1 MAEEGKMA
9 RPTPVNG
16 IVITFFSTASAVGKT
31 LVACNMAS
39 ELAREGYRVCLA
51 DFDLQ
56 FGDICN
62 YLHLQPLRTLADVQ
76 RTMQVEGDSCQVAQF
91 LTPYQH
97 ESVAFSVLAAPKTL
111 EEAYNIHHDYAVRA
125 VRKLQTQFDYIL
137 IDMASMFSNLNLA
150 MLDLST
156 IVTFLGIVDF
166 IPTIKNM
173 KIGMDTLKMLGYD
186 QQKIRLVLNRSDS
199 KTRISLEDVQK
210 LLGEKFYHVLPN
222 DFRAAS
228 ASLRDGVPLVL
239 MKNRTPLGEA
249 LKALVDRYTNHTVTP
264 AETEKNHGES
274 SWLSRIFS

>member
-1 MAEEGKMA
+1 MSTEN

-39 ELAREGYRVCLA
+39 ELSHEGYRVCLA

-56 FGDICN
+56 FGDVCN
-62 YLHLQPLRTLADVQ
+62 YLHLEPLRTLSDVQ
-76 RTMQVEGDSCQVAQF
+76 RTMQVEGDSCRVQDF
-91 LTPYQH
+91 LTPYQNGDV
-97 ESVAFSVLAAPKTL
+97 SFSVLAAPKAL

-125 VRKLQTQFDYIL
+125 IRTLQVQYDYIL
-137 IDMASMFSNLNLA
+137 IDMASMFSTLNLA
-150 MLDLST
+150 VLDLST

-186 QQKIRLVLNRSDS
+186 KNKIRLVLNRSDA
-199 KTRISLEDVQK
+199 KTRISLADVQK
-210 LLGEKFYHVLPN
+210 LLGEPFYHVLPN

-228 ASLRDGVPLVL
+228 QSLRDGVPLVL
-239 MKNRTPLGEA
+239 AKEHTDLGDA
-249 LKALVDRYTNHTVTP
+249 LKALVARYTNHTTAP
-264 AETEKNHGES
+264 AETEKTREES

>member
-1 MAEEGKMA
+1 MSTES

-56 FGDICN
+56 FGDVCHF
-62 YLHLQPLRTLADVQ
+62 LKLQPEKTLADLQ
-76 RTMQVEGDSCQVAQF
+76 RTMQVEGDSCRAEDF
-91 LTPYQH
+91 LTPYEREGVH
-97 ESVAFSVLAAPKTL
+97 FDVLAAPKLL
-111 EEAYNIHHDYAVRA
+111 EEAYNIHHEYAVRA
-125 VRKLQTQFDYIL
+125 VRNLQPHYDYIL
-137 IDMASMFSNLNLA
+137 VDMASMFSTLNLA

-166 IPTIKNM
+166 LPTIKNM
-173 KIGMDTLKMLGYD
+173 KIGMDTLKTLGYD
-186 QQKIRLVLNRSDS
+186 KNKIRLVLNRSDA
-199 KTRISLEDVQK
+199 KTRIRLADVQN
-210 LLGEKFYHVLPN
+210 LLGEPFYHVLPN

-228 ASLRDGVPLVL
+228 TSIRDGIPLVL
-239 MKNRTPLGEA
+239 ASQKTALGDA
-249 LKALVDRYTNHTVTP
+249 LRALVGRYTNHSSTP
-264 AETEKNHGES
+264 AETEAQKQES

>member
-1 MAEEGKMA
+1 MSTEP

-39 ELAREGYRVCLA
+39 ELAREGYRVCLV

-56 FGDICN
+56 FGDVCH
-62 YLHLQPLRTLADVQ
+62 YLQLQPTKTLADLQ
-76 RTMQVEGDSCQVAQF
+76 RTMQVEGDSCRVQDF
-91 LTPYQH
+91 LTPYEREGVH
-97 ESVAFSVLAAPKTL
+97 FSVLAAPKLL

-125 VRKLQTQFDYIL
+125 VRALQRQFDYIL
-137 IDMASMFSNLNLA
+137 IDMASMFSTLNLA

-186 QQKIRLVLNRSDS
+186 KNKIRLVLNRSDA
-199 KTRISLEDVQK
+199 KTRISLADVQK
-210 LLGEKFYHVLPN
+210 LLGEPFYHVLPN

-228 ASLRDGVPLVL
+228 QSLRDGVPLVL
-239 MKNRTPLGEA
+239 AKEHTDLGDA
-249 LKALVDRYTNHTVTP
+249 LKALVARYTNHTTAP
-264 AETEKNHGES
+264 AETEKNREES